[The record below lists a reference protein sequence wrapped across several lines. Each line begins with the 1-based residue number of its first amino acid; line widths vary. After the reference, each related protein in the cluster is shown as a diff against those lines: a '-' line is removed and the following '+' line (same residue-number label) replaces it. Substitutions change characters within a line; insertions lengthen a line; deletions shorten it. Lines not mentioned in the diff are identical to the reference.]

1 MLHALTAAMVMVPV
15 DRMISAPATPEST
28 ESLLGP
34 SLIAREEPAPS
45 KPACWRNNW
54 RITMNIINFTFVGM
68 LPGLVLWK
76 MQTMRTLWSNARTR
90 AFATESLVNASASA
104 TTKALPAKEPHA
116 PTAAATLASATRKA
130 SSLLRLDAL
139 TTRHGMLARK
149 LAAFA
154 ILDEEALTVL

>member
-1 MLHALTAAMVMVPV
+1 MVMVPV

-34 SLIAREEPAPS
+34 SLIAREEPAP
-45 KPACWRNNW
+45 R
-54 RITMNIINFTFVGM
+54 M

-76 MQTMRTLWSNARTR
+76 MQTMRTLWLNARTR

-104 TTKALPAKEPHA
+104 TTKALPAREPHA